1 MRARGA
7 VVSHL
12 VLRLLDVLH
21 VPQVHTRRLRVAHP
35 TTATGSHKAIN
46 EAKKHRLNFG
56 FQESDSRQELL
67 SNLVDVDATGAAI
80 ATLWRREGEA
90 ALRHA
95 VQADT
100 RRPDIGLAAVVQRA
114 RKHLRRHVLDR
125 PKDRRGFVLRD
136 VLRQPKVRNLAGRT

>member
-1 MRARGA
+1 MY
-7 VVSHL
+7 SMF
-12 VLRLLDVLH
+12 
-21 VPQVHTRRLRVAHP
+21 RRSTRVACGLRNRRDHNS
-35 TTATGSHKAIN
+35 ASAIN

-56 FQESDSRQELL
+56 LQESGSRQELL

-100 RRPDIGLAAVVQRA
+100 RRPDIGLAAVVQRS